1 MPAFQCG
8 GIISLAGIMPGP
20 PAGIEGAAA
29 AGFDGVP
36 PVMTSEVE
44 LNPRLLEV
52 LPEDEKPPE
61 EVEEEI
67 PDDIENAATHQTVIR
82 IKHPMTMAT

>member
-1 MPAFQCG
+1 
-8 GIISLAGIMPGP
+8 
-20 PAGIEGAAA
+20 
-29 AGFDGVP
+29 
-36 PVMTSEVE
+36 MTSEVE

-52 LPEDEKPPE
+52 LLEDEKPPE